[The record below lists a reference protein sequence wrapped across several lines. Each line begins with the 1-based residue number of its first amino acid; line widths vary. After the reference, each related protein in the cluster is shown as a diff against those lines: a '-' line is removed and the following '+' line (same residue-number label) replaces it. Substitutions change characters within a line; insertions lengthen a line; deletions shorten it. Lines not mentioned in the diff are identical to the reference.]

1 MTDFSQKLVAATIKN
16 DVNISA
22 NKINK
27 SNKMSYWKQML
38 KNYEKRNASLER
50 KRSALVERI
59 RFMEC
64 TLPSLLVGAAASA
77 AYSKR
82 KIFDEQSRILEN
94 MSKSTAQKTQ

>member
-1 MTDFSQKLVAATIKN
+1 MTDFSQKLVTATITN
-16 DVNISA
+16 DLNISA

-27 SNKMSYWKQML
+27 SNKISYWKQML

-64 TLPSLLVGAAASA
+64 TLPSLLVGAAA
-77 AYSKR
+77 YSKR
-82 KIFDEQSRILEN
+82 KIFDGQPKIVEN
-94 MSKSTAQKTQ
+94 TSKSTARKTQ